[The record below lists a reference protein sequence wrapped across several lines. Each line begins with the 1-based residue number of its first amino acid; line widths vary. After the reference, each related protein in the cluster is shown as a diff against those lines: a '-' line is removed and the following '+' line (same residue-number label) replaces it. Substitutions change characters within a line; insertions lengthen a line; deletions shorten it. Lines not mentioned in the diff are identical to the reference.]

1 MSSDFISHLGRLK
14 LIPRTGW
21 ISHDISLEDVESV
34 ADHSYSTSMIAMLL
48 ADMETNSGRDVDV
61 ERVLRMALLH
71 DLAEGLTFDIS
82 KAYLQYLGRSG
93 AAIKRRVEQAAWSH
107 TIQSLRSR
115 SLRIKY
121 AELQSEFDA
130 QETFESQIVH
140 AADKLDILFQTIA
153 YHRKGYPRRMLADL
167 WKSTD
172 QSLSRCKVPSV
183 KVLRKI
189 AVQLYKAL

>member
-1 MSSDFISHLGRLK
+1 

-34 ADHSYSTSMIAMLL
+34 AEHSYSTSTIAMLL
-48 ADMETNSGRDVDV
+48 ADMETSSGRQVDV

-183 KVLRKI
+183 KVLLKI

>member
-1 MSSDFISHLGRLK
+1 MSSDFISRLSRLK

-34 ADHSYSTSMIAMLL
+34 AEHSYSTSTIAMLL
-48 ADMETNSGRDVDV
+48 ADMETSSGRQVDV

-130 QETFESQIVH
+130 EETFESQIVH

-153 YHRKGYPRRMLADL
+153 YRRKGYPRRMLADL
-167 WKSTD
+167 WKSTNH
-172 QSLSRCKVPSV
+172 SLSWYKVPSV